1 MVNLELYRIFKI
13 VAEEENI
20 TYASEKL
27 NISQPA
33 VTKHIQN
40 LEKLL
45 NVKLFE
51 RTNKGLSLTEDG
63 RNIFNNI
70 KEPIATLE
78 SISKKYNSVRVINLG
93 VHATLLNKLLSKKI
107 SEYYNINSNV
117 KINIVNIDT
126 TQMLAKL
133 EKKEIDIVISKKS
146 NDYDMDKLEFIEI
159 GNLHDILVV
168 NGLSDL
174 LKRIINIDELKEQI
188 IYMPRKTSVTC
199 SNFFKS
205 LDLNESDFKNI
216 RNISYNTMIEI
227 VKDTECVGLMTKE
240 YIKNELETK
249 QVMELQTSFQIS
261 PIEYGIYVNKDNK
274 FKELSQ
280 LIRLIEN

>member
-1 MVNLELYRIFKI
+1 MVNLELYKIFKI
-13 VAEEENI
+13 VAEEESI

-63 RNIFNNI
+63 RTIFNNI
-70 KEPIATLE
+70 KESIETLE
-78 SISKKYNSVRVINLG
+78 GISKKYNSVRVINLG
-93 VHATLLNKLLSKKI
+93 VHATLLNKLLSKRI
-107 SEYYNINSNV
+107 SEYYSINSNV
-117 KINIVNIDT
+117 KINIVNNDT

-133 EKKEIDIVISKKS
+133 EKKEVDIVISKKS
-146 NDYDMDKLEFIEI
+146 NDYDMDKLEFIEM
-159 GNLHDILVV
+159 GTLHDILVV
-168 NGLSDL
+168 NGLSNL

-205 LDLNESDFKNI
+205 LELNESDFKNI
-216 RNISYNTMIEI
+216 RNISYSTMIEI

-249 QVMELQTSFQIS
+249 QIMELQTSFQIS

-274 FKELSQ
+274 FKELNQ
-280 LIRLIEN
+280 LIKLIEN

>member
-51 RTNKGLSLTEDG
+51 RTNKGLLLTEDG

-78 SISKKYNSVRVINLG
+78 GISKKYNSVRVINLG
-93 VHATLLNKLLSKKI
+93 IHATLLNKLLSKKI

-117 KINIVNIDT
+117 KINIVNNDT
-126 TQMLAKL
+126 TQMLVKL

-159 GNLHDILVV
+159 GDLHDILVV

-216 RNISYNTMIEI
+216 RNISYSTMIEI

-261 PIEYGIYVNKDNK
+261 PIKYGIYVNKDNK
-274 FKELSQ
+274 FKELNQ
-280 LIRLIEN
+280 LIKLIEN

>member
-78 SISKKYNSVRVINLG
+78 GISKKYNSIRVINLG

-117 KINIVNIDT
+117 KINIVNDDT

-133 EKKEIDIVISKKS
+133 EKKEIDIVISKKY

-205 LDLNESDFKNI
+205 LELNESDFKNI
-216 RNISYNTMIEI
+216 RNISYSTMIEI

-240 YIKNELETK
+240 YIRNELETK
-249 QVMELQTSFQIS
+249 QVMELQTNFQIS
-261 PIEYGIYVNKDNK
+261 PIEYGIYLNKDNK

-280 LIRLIEN
+280 LIKLIEN